1 MNSPQ
6 QDKETEVTIKV
17 MKDGPLVI
25 QGPIKLTYANDT
37 QQSNPKFT
45 SLCRCGESNNMPFCD
60 GYHRKAGFYSET

>member
-1 MNSPQ
+1 MDTQ
-6 QDKETEVTIKV
+6 QTDKEKEVIIKV

-25 QGPIKLTYANDT
+25 QGQITLTYANDT
-37 QQSNPKFT
+37 QSRQMAFT